1 MGTVSNTCNGSYGSD
16 CKVYLDYTINNS
28 ESDRISR
35 NKSNIT
41 LTLWAQA
48 TSSNVGAYNK
58 SNNCKAYIYVDGST
72 KKSSTSLNMDFR
84 NKKKVSM
91 LSWTGDVSH
100 NTDGSLSIT
109 IKGRFDTNGPSSVT
123 TGTVSYKWTLPTIPR
138 TSSVT
143 CADGNIESAT
153 TININRASSS
163 FTHTITYSFQGL
175 TGTIATKTS
184 NTSIGWT
191 IPASFYAKI
200 PNAKSGQGTI
210 TCQTYS
216 GSTLI
221 GTSTCRFNAFVI
233 NSNPKVSATIVDVNE
248 KTIALTG
255 DNNKL
260 IKYASNAQIEISA
273 TAKNDATISSQKV
286 ACEDGK
292 TSSTAT
298 SVLEKVESGKFNIS
312 AIDSRGFSTTITIE
326 KTMIDYIKLA
336 LTEVT
341 LSRPFT
347 TSNVVNAVVK
357 GNYFNGNFGT
367 SSNSLSLKWRYKE
380 QGTEDWGNYIELTP
394 TIENNTFNIEIELG
408 TEFNYKKAYNFEI
421 VATDKIMSDTSSRNV
436 TAGIPIIDIGKNDVV
451 VNGQVYMGEYK
462 ILAYD
467 EEDNCFIDELG
478 NKKYLMEKPYIL
490 YENSSGS
497 RNDITLSDDVSNY
510 SYIKIYYRND
520 INIINSQEF
529 INCNNKD
536 ISLFMAVNRSDS
548 QNSWLQISRRYVS
561 GNKITVVFST
571 EIKITNAGAV
581 SVGTGNYIFI
591 TKIEGFK

>member
-1 MGTVSNTCNGSYGSD
+1 MATVSNTCNGSYGSD

-48 TSSNVGAYNK
+48 TSSNVGAYNNGNK
-58 SNNCKAYIYVDGST
+58 CKAYIYVDGTT

-100 NTDGSLSIT
+100 NTDGTLSIT
-109 IKGRFDTNGPSSVT
+109 IKGSFDTNGPSSVT

-138 TSSVT
+138 ASSVT

-163 FTHTITYSFQGL
+163 FTHTVSYNFQGL
-175 TGTIATKTS
+175 TGTIATKTG

-191 IPASFYAKI
+191 IPASFYEKI

-210 TCQTYS
+210 TCQTYN

-221 GTSTCRFNAFVI
+221 GTSTCKFNVFVI
-233 NSNPKVSATIVDVNE
+233 NSEPEVSATIVDVNE

-255 DNNKL
+255 DNNNL
-260 IKYASNAQIEISA
+260 IKYASNVQVKITA
-273 TAKNDATISSQKV
+273 TAKNNATISSQKV
-286 ACEDGK
+286 ACGDGK
-292 TSSTAT
+292 TSSSAT

-312 AIDSRGFSTTITIE
+312 ATDSRGFNTTITIE
-326 KTMIDYIKLA
+326 KTMVDYIKLA

-341 LSRPFT
+341 LSRPKT
-347 TSNVVNAVVK
+347 TSNTVNAVIK

-367 SSNSLSLKWRYKE
+367 ASNSLSLKWRYKE
-380 QGTEDWGNYIELTP
+380 QDTEDWNDYIELTP

-421 VATDKIMSDTSSRNV
+421 VATDKIMLDTSSRNV

-462 ILAYD
+462 IFAYN
-467 EEDNCFIDELG
+467 EEDNYFIDELG
-478 NKKYLMEKPYIL
+478 NKKYLIEKPYIL

-497 RNDITLSDDVSNY
+497 RNEITLNEDVSKY
-510 SYIKIYYRND
+510 TKIKISYRND

-548 QNSWLQISRRYVS
+548 QASWLQISRRNVS
-561 GNKITVVFST
+561 GNKITVVYST

-591 TKIEGFK
+591 TKVEGFK